1 MRRGS
6 NLVRLGDFNQTVV
19 LDAVRR
25 HPQGVS
31 RAELGQLTGLTPQTV
46 SNIARRLL
54 DAGLLREGSP
64 TPSTERRPG
73 KPRTPLFVEAAGGYA
88 LGVHVDP
95 ARLTFVLVDLAGEV
109 LVFSRLPTPNPRGG
123 RFPARVIDLI
133 ATTVAGL
140 VARAGIDPGRVLG
153 LGVAAPGP
161 IDVEGGVL
169 IDPPQLAGWRN
180 VRLRTDLREATGL
193 PVLLDK
199 DVTAAATAELRAADT
214 TPSNF
219 VFLYLGSGV
228 GAGIVLG
235 DEVQR
240 GATNNIGEVGG
251 LLVDPGRD
259 AAADPDVEPLGWG
272 RRGSLATY
280 CIPQAMVERADRA
293 GVLRAPAHGDFV
305 GQDAAFSTLCDLA
318 YAGDPAAAGVI
329 DRSAAAVASAL
340 ASLVNLLDVNRVV
353 LGGPLWSRL
362 SSRYLTLLPR
372 LIARDLN
379 VPGSVVGR
387 RPLVVDGSAVGEDVA
402 AQGAAALVLDHF
414 LAPKPSSL
422 LLEQVY

>member
-19 LDAVRR
+19 LDVVRR
-25 HPQGVS
+25 HPHGVS

-64 TPSTERRPG
+64 TPPTDGRRG
-73 KPRTPLFVEAAGGYA
+73 KPRTPLFVEAGGGYA

-123 RFPARVIDLI
+123 RFPARVITLI

-140 VARAGIDPGRVLG
+140 VQRAGIDPGRVLG

-169 IDPPQLAGWRN
+169 IDPPQLAGWSN

-240 GATNNIGEVGG
+240 GATNNIGEIGE
-251 LLVDPGRD
+251 LLVDP
-259 AAADPDVEPLGWG
+259 DPDAQPLGWG
-272 RRGSLATY
+272 RPGSLATY

-305 GQDAAFSTLCDLA
+305 AQDAAFSTLCELA
-318 YAGDPAAAGVI
+318 YAGDPAAAQVI
-329 DRSAAAVASAL
+329 DRSATAVATGL
-340 ASLVNLLDVNRVV
+340 ASLVNLLDVDRVV

-362 SSRYLTLLPR
+362 SSRYLALLPR
-372 LIARDLN
+372 LITRDLI
-379 VPGSVVGR
+379 VPGPVVGR

-414 LAPKPSSL
+414 LAPKPSTL
-422 LLEQVY
+422 LMEQVH